1 MGPRTRQKWL
11 RKVLKSGWTASVVAD
26 QYSSNWMPVKTL
38 AGTNGAASDGSST
51 LFNSATEGSRQPVVP
66 PTFLLRQSNRACN
79 QSRVVV
85 SGDCPHTS
93 PVLLSRTALLLKSF
107 RIVKRDALGRFLSQ
121 FWVTPCK
128 SDCVAGGAAA
138 TIVTPKPELASKN
151 PPTSG
156 MIMILLPHVFFM
168 VSSCGRVGCA
178 ACVGLRRGRFAPLIF
193 KHLSQLNDVIRDQIS
208 LILI

>member
-85 SGDCPHTS
+85 SGDCSHTS

-107 RIVKRDALGRFLSQ
+107 RIVNRDALGRFLSQ
-121 FWVTPCK
+121 FWVTPAKGPAIARTFK
-128 SDCVAGGAAA
+128 SHYQCHLGDSSTISWSAHSISRQEYKKRIPRHLLAIMGGECTA
-138 TIVTPKPELASKN
+138 T
-151 PPTSG
+151 
-156 MIMILLPHVFFM
+156 
-168 VSSCGRVGCA
+168 
-178 ACVGLRRGRFAPLIF
+178 
-193 KHLSQLNDVIRDQIS
+193 
-208 LILI
+208 